1 MKQLAGS
8 VDKPPHSET
17 AYCERPCSTSF
28 PSFLVCLI
36 LTKNVFVFHNMEKRM
51 DWDKYSRNSRGWS
64 VDPIAIVHPRI
75 YIGPCFNIT
84 EKIFERYDITHAVNC
99 AGPIFN
105 IPWIPTDKYKCINA
119 EDSTEFDITSVYPL
133 FESIMNKFL
142 ADSNCKSIYVHC
154 QAGINRSA
162 FLVLMYVC
170 IKFQYKMDYAVK
182 NILLQRP
189 CCFRNSAFRKQV
201 TEYIKKLE

>member
-1 MKQLAGS
+1 
-8 VDKPPHSET
+8 
-17 AYCERPCSTSF
+17 
-28 PSFLVCLI
+28 
-36 LTKNVFVFHNMEKRM
+36 M

-75 YIGPCFNIT
+75 YLGSANTVDIFTFNNLNIT
-84 EKIFERYDITHAVNC
+84 HVINC
-99 AGPIFN
+99 AQKEFSSRWFEEEYPN
-105 IPWIPTDKYKCINA
+105 NYKCIGA
-119 EDSTEFDITSVYPL
+119 EDSLEFDITSVYPL
-133 FESIMNKFL
+133 FEAIMNKFL
-142 ADSNCKSIYVHC
+142 ADRECKSIYVHC

-189 CCFRNSAFRKQV
+189 CCFRNPSFRKQV